1 MGTSDVHVA
10 LDRVTRK
17 LDELGIPYAICGGL
31 AVNAHGHQRA
41 TTDVDV
47 LLTAAGLAKFK
58 ANALGLGWLEKF
70 PGSRGVKD
78 AERMVPIDIL
88 LTGGIPG
95 DGTPHGLLFP
105 DPANVAI
112 EKEGK
117 RYLALGTLIELKL
130 ASGLLSPARLQD
142 HADIVALIRVNHL
155 GEHYADALHPYVQ
168 GNSGASRRSH
178 RRYRSDPRR
187 WQSSPR

>member
-17 LDELGIPYAICGGL
+17 LDELGIPYAVCGGM
-31 AVNAHGHQRA
+31 AVNAHGHHRT
-41 TTDVDV
+41 TTDVDL
-47 LLTAAGLAKFK
+47 LLTAEGLAKFK
-58 ANALGLGWLEKF
+58 ANALGSGWLEKF

-88 LTGGIPG
+88 LSGAGIPG
-95 DGTPHGLLFP
+95 EGTPDGLVFP
-105 DPANVAI
+105 DPATVAI

-130 ASGLLSPARLQD
+130 ASGLSSPARLQD
-142 HADIVALIRVNHL
+142 HADVVALIRVNHL
-155 GEHYADALHPYVQ
+155 GEHFGNALHPYVQ
-168 GNSGASRRSH
+168 AK
-178 RRYRSDPRR
+178 YRELWGHAQKP
-187 WQSSPR
+187 SSLPE